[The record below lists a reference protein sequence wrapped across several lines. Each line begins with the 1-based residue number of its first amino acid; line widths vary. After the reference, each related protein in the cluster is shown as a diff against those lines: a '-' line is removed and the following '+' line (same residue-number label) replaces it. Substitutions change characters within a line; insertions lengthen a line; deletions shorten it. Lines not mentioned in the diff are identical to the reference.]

1 MEQPSVNFFG
11 RVIPKDVFFVRLFYL
26 LYFASFGS
34 LFPLLAV
41 YFKQLGLS
49 AAQAGILLGSRPI
62 VEFVASPFWGSFADR
77 FKKVKLLLLFS
88 VGSMIVF
95 TLAVG
100 FVQPLTPY
108 CVVLDKNNTGGE
120 CKFLVPA
127 SKIIRGGA
135 LGYIKKVA
143 DIGRR
148 RKRDILS
155 IIDLS
160 TFDNN
165 DDFVYGKAPEYITK
179 EKVCDYDEN
188 LYGILVSP
196 PHSTRVYREQAVEQ
210 AFMLLWLLIALGEF
224 FSSPTLPLADS
235 YTLSLVSETPKD
247 FGKFRL
253 YGSAG
258 WGFSMLLMGIG
269 LDFSDTFHNH
279 PCPTK
284 NTTERNYT
292 LCFVTCTLF
301 ALTSMAI
308 ITQFRFPQSSE
319 QHRPDEVN
327 GLVMDTR
334 IEELDPTVAQKTR
347 AKQLNAKTEEGT
359 DWKNALKAML
369 LNIHFVAFLLGII
382 CIGFGAGNA
391 FAFLFWHLQ
400 DLGGSPSLFGM
411 ASVANHAAE
420 ICSFFY
426 AFKVIN
432 KHGYIKTLYI
442 CLGTNVVRF
451 LMLSWLTNPWLV
463 LPLQILQGTVHSIS
477 WAMATSYVSIVSPPH
492 LKGNSQ
498 HILTILYHG
507 LGRGV
512 GPIIGGFFIR
522 SYGTR
527 AWFAL
532 LAFITLC
539 ILGAFYAVNLK
550 LKNAAVKY
558 GGFDAFDDEVGG
570 GGNLAPQ
577 GLPMHRLG
585 DNKITEAFNQ
595 TPVASQSYGALD
607 GLATNNGNTRDERDD
622 AYDRYVTGKN

>member
-1 MEQPSVNFFG
+1 
-11 RVIPKDVFFVRLFYL
+11 
-26 LYFASFGS
+26 
-34 LFPLLAV
+34 
-41 YFKQLGLS
+41 
-49 AAQAGILLGSRPI
+49 
-62 VEFVASPFWGSFADR
+62 
-77 FKKVKLLLLFS
+77 
-88 VGSMIVF
+88 MIVF

-188 LYGILVSP
+188 LYGVLVSP

-224 FSSPTLPLADS
+224 FSSPTLPLA
-235 YTLSLVSETPKD
+235 VSETPKD

-451 LMLSWLTNPWLV
+451 LMLSWLTNPC
-463 LPLQILQGTVHSIS
+463 
-477 WAMATSYVSIVSPPH
+477 
-492 LKGNSQ
+492 
-498 HILTILYHG
+498 YHG

-577 GLPMHRLG
+577 GVPMHRLG